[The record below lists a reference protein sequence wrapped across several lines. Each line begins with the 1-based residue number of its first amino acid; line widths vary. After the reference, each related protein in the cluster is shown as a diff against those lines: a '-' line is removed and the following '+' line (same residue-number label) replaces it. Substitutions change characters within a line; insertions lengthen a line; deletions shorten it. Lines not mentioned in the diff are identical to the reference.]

1 MSSDSEVP
9 VISFGSSNT
18 TIGRPTPDPDS
29 TDESDIG
36 DMANTTAGL
45 ISNDSTVDEN
55 MPPIWP
61 HGNLHQG
68 EKCLHITFI
77 RKSDL

>member
-9 VISFGSSNT
+9 EISFEGSNT

-45 ISNDSTVDEN
+45 IGSDSTVDEN
-55 MPPIWP
+55 MPPILP

-68 EKCLHITFI
+68 EKMPAHNIH
-77 RKSDL
+77 